1 MKKIKFYLASG
12 SPRRQELLEKM
23 GITFEYKKINVE
35 EVFPPNL
42 KAYEITNYLAELKS
56 KAVEKIGQDEVLIT
70 ADTIVWFKDKALGKP
85 TSRSEAKNML
95 LSMSDSTHQV
105 FSSVTVRT
113 EDQIHTFY
121 DSTDVKIK
129 SLREIDV
136 DYYLNNFEFM
146 DKAGAYGIQD
156 WFGLTC
162 VESLDGSYY
171 NVMGFP
177 TEKLYQLFVDLK
189 LI

>member
-1 MKKIKFYLASG
+1 MKTFKVLLASG

-23 GITFEYKKINVE
+23 GIPFEYKKIDVE
-35 EVFPPNL
+35 EIYPPEL
-42 KAYEITNYLAELKS
+42 KEHQITNYLSELKS
-56 KAVEKIGQDEVLIT
+56 KAITQIAQGEILIT
-70 ADTIVWFKDKALGKP
+70 ADTIVWFDNKALGKP
-85 TSRSEAKNML
+85 KSRAEAKKML

-105 FSSVTVRT
+105 YSSITVRT
-113 EDQIHTFY
+113 ANHTHTLY

-129 SLREIDV
+129 PLREVDV
-136 DYYLNNFEFM
+136 DFYLNNFEFM

-162 VESLDGSYY
+162 VESLHGSYY

-177 TEKLYQLFVDLK
+177 TEKLYQLLVDLK